1 MKRNRLTF
9 ILPLLLLAASLTG
22 CGKDQAENVEPK
34 PEGGDITAGNVSYS
48 NYVGK
53 LLESRCNSCH
63 NVGGSGS
70 SKWTFSGIESVKSN
84 SDRIKN
90 AVLVTMTMPMGS
102 SLSAKEKELLDAW
115 FKRNMP

>member
-1 MKRNRLTF
+1 MKRNRLNF
-9 ILPLLLLAASLTG
+9 VLLSIIFTIGMLS
-22 CGKDQAENVEPK
+22 CGKDQAEKVEPN
-34 PEGGDITAGNVSYS
+34 PDVEEITANTVSYS

-53 LLESRCNSCH
+53 LLETRCRSCH
-63 NVGGSGS
+63 NTGASAS

-90 AVLVTMTMPMGS
+90 VVLVTMTMPVGS
-102 SLSAKEKELLDAW
+102 SLSPKEREMLDAW